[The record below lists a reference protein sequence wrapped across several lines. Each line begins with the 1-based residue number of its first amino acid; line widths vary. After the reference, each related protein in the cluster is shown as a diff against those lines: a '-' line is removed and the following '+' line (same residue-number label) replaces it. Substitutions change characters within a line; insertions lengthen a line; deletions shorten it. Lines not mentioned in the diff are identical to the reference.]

1 MTKEGIILVI
11 DIDDS
16 SARTSKDT
24 LQQLCSNEVIIA
36 ETITKAQNMLDEN
49 HVVFSIINFSYNND
63 ESMDFIKKIRKDTRG
78 LNYKMPLLALIEKNS
93 KTNEQHVLNA
103 GASKCILKPFS
114 TSQLKDEILDII
126 SNPKNFI
133 ISDNYI
139 GPDRRIKSI
148 ETKHEK
154 RKTR

>member
-78 LNYKMPLLALIEKNS
+78 LNYKMPLLALIEKNL
-93 KTNEQHVLNA
+93 KLTNNMFLMQEPQNA
-103 GASKCILKPFS
+103 LLSLLVPRS
-114 TSQLKDEILDII
+114 
-126 SNPKNFI
+126 
-133 ISDNYI
+133 
-139 GPDRRIKSI
+139 
-148 ETKHEK
+148 
-154 RKTR
+154 